1 VNSMLLKLAI
11 LISGRGSNM
20 KSILNV
26 VQKQNIPIKPTIV
39 ISNKPSANGLKIA
52 RKIGVQTEIIES
64 KGFQGTRWEYDQ
76 KIIQLLGKYDIT
88 PKNSLICLAGFMR
101 ILSPEFI
108 KKFKNRIL
116 NIHPSILPAFPG
128 LDAQRQ
134 AIESGVSHSGCTVHF
149 VDEGVDTGPI
159 IVQETVKIKNDDTEE
174 TLSKRILVKEH
185 KAYVKAVKLIAEKK
199 IKVVGRNVKFLS

>member
-1 VNSMLLKLAI
+1 MKAI
-11 LISGRGSNM
+11 LEAV
-20 KSILNV
+20 KK
-26 VQKQNIPIKPTIV
+26 QKIPIMPTVV
-39 ISNKPSANGLKIA
+39 ISNKSSARGLKIA
-52 RKIGVQTEIIES
+52 RNLGIQTEIVES
-64 KGFQGTRWEYDQ
+64 KGFQGSRWEYDQ
-76 KIIQLLGKYDIT
+76 KIIRVFSKYKIT

-116 NIHPSILPAFPG
+116 NIHPALLPAFPG
-128 LDAQRQ
+128 LDAQKQ
-134 AIESGVSHSGCTVHF
+134 AIESGVRYSGCTVHF

-159 IVQETVKIKNDDTEE
+159 IVQETVKIQNDDTEE
-174 TLSKRILVKEH
+174 TLSKKILAKEH